1 MSCSHLYNSPHAQR
15 TQLNQVFTKAILMRD
30 LLCSLASSGV
40 SEENRGLTYVLCIA
54 TG

>member
-30 LLCSLASSGV
+30 LLCSLVTLHCHWMSLAS
-40 SEENRGLTYVLCIA
+40 
-54 TG
+54 